1 MKLGSISAIMALAVL
16 GAALWCGGAIAQTSV
31 CTPDS
36 FGRLIC
42 RERKQT
48 PDPIDGM
55 IAAMRSN
62 CLSKSDRLTEA
73 LAAFGQPVRGGTSE
87 ALANA
92 ARVTRARQERCAA
105 EEAVARR
112 AAQARELARAEL
124 QMLRDQEA
132 AANAAVAE
140 ANRRAAAQQAAQ
152 EQQRQAQLQREG
164 QGRQDLMTVVSTAVL
179 EGRCDDAKVAALQAG
194 NLDLAEQ
201 AMRLCKPKPAAKVAP
216 GRGAAGKVMPASQ
229 ATPTAMRASSARPPE
244 AAPAR
249 PTSPAVASALS
260 QSDQGSAAYKR
271 GDYATALSWYRK
283 AADQGQALAQYSLGV
298 MYTNG
303 QGVLP
308 DHATAFSWYQKAA
321 AQGNANAQTSLGAMY
336 YNGQDYA
343 AAVSWYRKSADQGNA
358 TAQNT
363 LKALCVQHATTT
375 GCPYDWPGLR
385 PR

>member
-55 IAAMRSN
+55 IAAMGSN

-179 EGRCDDAKVAALQAG
+179 EGRCDDAKAVALQAG

-201 AMRLCKPKPAAKVAP
+201 AMRLCKPKPAAKAPP
-216 GRGAAGKVMPASQ
+216 GRGATGKVVPPSPA
-229 ATPTAMRASSARPPE
+229 APPAKRAEIVRPP
-244 AAPAR
+244 AAVPAR
-249 PTSPAVASALS
+249 PTSPAVVANVSADWLRRPTP
-260 QSDQGSAAYKR
+260 DEMGRYFPPAA
-271 GDYATALSWYRK
+271 T
-283 AADQGQALAQYSLGV
+283 AADQAGKVSLSCRI
-298 MYTNG
+298 T
-303 QGVLP
+303 VLGRADMCSVVSETP
-308 DHATAFSWYQKAA
+308 EGYGFGAA
-321 AQGNANAQTSLGAMY
+321 AIRMASEIFEFTPALRGGYQSRAMS
-336 YNGQDYA
+336 GF
-343 AAVSWYRKSADQGNA
+343 
-358 TAQNT
+358 
-363 LKALCVQHATTT
+363 L
-375 GCPYDWPGLR
+375 
-385 PR
+385 